1 MTQRNQDK
9 AVTEF
14 LAEAEDI
21 LEGIGQ
27 SLIDLESGMKSGA
40 VNPEVIN
47 TIFRGAHSLKGLSG
61 MLGFFRVSELSHTLE
76 NLLDN
81 LRLGKLA
88 LTGAVMD
95 CLFESL
101 ETLNSLIAKI
111 GQAGDDDV
119 ETGPSLSH
127 IDAILSGEDSE
138 KPSDGSPLGGVE
150 LAASVLEVLT
160 EYEEHRLMENIRQG
174 ARLYEVQVTLD
185 LTTFDDDLQELTK
198 TLGTLGEVIT
208 TLPSASDTP
217 ESTIRFNLI
226 IGTPHGETELREVI
240 TLDTAVLR
248 EIQYSTEVK
257 PVQAASRPSRPAEQ
271 GAQGRPAG
279 TEQSFTGELKGLT
292 KTVRVDITKLDAL
305 MNSVGDL
312 IQKKN
317 MLYGLAWEM
326 KKESTLA
333 GPANDLL
340 RITDAVDRKLQEL
353 QEGILD
359 VRMIPIGQ
367 IFNRMAR
374 IVRKLSNASG
384 KKINFS
390 TSGED
395 TELDKLVIED
405 MADPLMHIIRNAI
418 DHGIEPPEERERL
431 GKPVEGTI
439 RLDAYQKGNHVVVE
453 VSDDGA
459 GIDAEQVYAKAIA
472 KGLLEEQ
479 DNLDEDYLLKLLC
492 LPGFSTADEI
502 TEVSGRGVGMDVV
515 KQNISA
521 LGGVIDIQTELGRGT
536 RFFITLPIT
545 LAIMPALIVRCSK
558 QTFAIP
564 LNAVSENLIVPGDA
578 VRTVE
583 QKEVIRLRGRT
594 LSLLRLQEIFRL
606 PPSENPKNKAHI
618 VVAGLA
624 EKKIGIIVDE
634 FLDKQ
639 EIVIKSIGTTLKKIR
654 GIAGAT
660 ETADKR
666 ARLVLDVSA
675 LIEEATQGV
684 QTA

>member
-1 MTQRNQDK
+1 MTQPHQDK
-9 AVTEF
+9 AVSEF
-14 LAEAEDI
+14 LAEGEDI
-21 LEGIGQ
+21 LEGIGK
-27 SLIDLESGMKSGA
+27 SLIELEDGMKSGA

-47 TIFRGAHSLKGLSG
+47 AVFRGAHSLKGLSG

-88 LTGAVMD
+88 LSGAVVD

-101 ETLNSLIAKI
+101 ETLNRLVAKI
-111 GQAGDDDV
+111 SEAGDDDM
-119 ETGPSLSH
+119 EMGSTLSC
-127 IDAILSGEDSE
+127 IDAILSGGDSE
-138 KPSDGSPLGGVE
+138 KTPPEATLGSVQLD
-150 LAASVLEVLT
+150 ASVLEVLT
-160 EYEEHRLMENIRQG
+160 EYEEHRLSENIRQG
-174 ARLYEVQVTLD
+174 ARLYEIQVTLD
-185 LTTFDDDLQELTK
+185 LTTFDDELQELTK
-198 TLGTLGEVIT
+198 SLGSLGEVIT

-226 IGTPHGETELREVI
+226 IGTPHGEAELRQVI
-240 TLDTAVLR
+240 TSDTAV
-248 EIQYSTEVK
+248 IQKIQHTAEVK
-257 PVQAASRPSRPAEQ
+257 PAPGPAVLLEER
-271 GAQGRPAG
+271 APERTAG
-279 TEQSFTGELKGLT
+279 TPESFTGELKGLT
-292 KTVRVDITKLDAL
+292 KTVRVDINKLDAL

-317 MLYGLAWEM
+317 MLYSLAWEL
-326 KKESTLA
+326 KKESALA

-353 QEGILD
+353 QEGVLD

-384 KKINFS
+384 KRVNFK

-431 GKPVEGTI
+431 NKPIEGTI
-439 RLDAYQKGNHVVVE
+439 RLDAYQKGNHVVVQLT
-453 VSDDGA
+453 DDGA
-459 GIDAEQVYAKAIA
+459 GIDPQQVYAKAQA
-472 KGLLEEQ
+472 KGLVDIQE
-479 DNLDEDYLLKLLC
+479 NLDEEHLLKMLC
-492 LPGFSTADEI
+492 LPGFSTANEV

-515 KQNISA
+515 KKNISA
-521 LGGVIDIQTELGRGT
+521 LGGVIDIQTEVGQGT
-536 RFFITLPIT
+536 SFFITLPIT
-545 LAIMPALIVRCSK
+545 LAIIPALIVRCST

-564 LNAVSENLIVPGDA
+564 LNAVSENLIVPGDSLK
-578 VRTVE
+578 TVE

-594 LSLLRLQEIFRL
+594 LSLLRLQEIFQL
-606 PPSENPKNKAHI
+606 PPADNPKNKTHI

-639 EIVIKSIGTTLKKIR
+639 EIVIKSIGSTLKKIP